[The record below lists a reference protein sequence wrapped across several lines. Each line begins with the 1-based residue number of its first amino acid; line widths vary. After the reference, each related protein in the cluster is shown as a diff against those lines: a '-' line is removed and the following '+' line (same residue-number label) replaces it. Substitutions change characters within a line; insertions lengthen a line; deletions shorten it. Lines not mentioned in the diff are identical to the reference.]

1 VIHRRFQF
9 FRFGKVFGGQPAN
22 ITELKKA
29 AAGTKRWRLL
39 IRIRFARQFRLNG
52 NGKYCVDAWIVF

>member
-22 ITELKKA
+22 ITELEKA
-29 AAGTKRWRLL
+29 ATGTKRWRLS
-39 IRIRFARQFRLNG
+39 IRIRFAREVRLNE
-52 NGKYCVDAWIVF
+52 NGKDRVEARIVF